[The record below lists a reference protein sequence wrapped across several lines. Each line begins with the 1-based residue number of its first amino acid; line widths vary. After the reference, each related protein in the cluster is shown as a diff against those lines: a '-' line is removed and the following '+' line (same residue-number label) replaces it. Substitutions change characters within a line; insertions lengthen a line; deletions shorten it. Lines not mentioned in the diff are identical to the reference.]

1 MSSQYTRVTSAKSQ
15 GTCLHFKLAPV
26 INDKKH
32 PKPLVVTGA
41 LHGNQWIWG
50 PPSFP
55 PKSSFW
61 IRQSKK
67 GAWIGLPVRPSARK
81 NFLSSFFS
89 FSPSQ
94 ILFRNPECVY
104 ARIPWV
110 FSKQN
115 SVDNFRVQSI
125 STISN
130 SAAESGMNNMNKDQ
144 KTHSENWT
152 SKLNQLGPMPPY
164 GRRT

>member
-26 INDKKH
+26 INEKKH

-67 GAWIGLPVRPSARK
+67 GSWIGLPVHPSARK

-94 ILFRNPECVY
+94 ILFLNPECVY

-110 FSKQN
+110 FSKKKF
-115 SVDNFRVQSI
+115 SWKFSG
-125 STISN
+125 TEHCLISN
-130 SAAESGMNNMNKDQ
+130 SAAESAMNNIDKDH
-144 KTHSENWT
+144 KTHSEN
-152 SKLNQLGPMPPY
+152 
-164 GRRT
+164 